1 MEILVILLLILLNG
15 LFAMSEI
22 ALISAR
28 RSNLEMQARQGSAGA
43 RQALKLAKD
52 PDRFLSTVQIGITL
66 IGILTGIYSGDT
78 LAAKF
83 GGELARLGIPLRTA
97 PVTAQVTI
105 VIAVTYLTII
115 FGELVPKR
123 IGMNAA
129 ERAAKIVAQ
138 PMRLLSVAASPFVW
152 LLSEARRASPA
163 CWACNGPRA
172 RSPRRKSV
180 RSSRKAPRT
189 ARCRRSNSRS
199 WAASS
204 RWATAPWS
212 RS

>member
-83 GGELARLGIPLRTA
+83 GG
-97 PVTAQVTI
+97 
-105 VIAVTYLTII
+105 
-115 FGELVPKR
+115 
-123 IGMNAA
+123 
-129 ERAAKIVAQ
+129 
-138 PMRLLSVAASPFVW
+138 RLLAAMEKRHEFDMAPAGAQTRR
-152 LLSEARRASPA
+152 LLGQTMEFLHE
-163 CWACNGPRA
+163 CL
-172 RSPRRKSV
+172 
-180 RSSRKAPRT
+180 
-189 ARCRRSNSRS
+189 
-199 WAASS
+199 
-204 RWATAPWS
+204 
-212 RS
+212 

>member
-83 GGELARLGIPLRTA
+83 GGELAFRC
-97 PVTAQVTI
+97 
-105 VIAVTYLTII
+105 
-115 FGELVPKR
+115 
-123 IGMNAA
+123 
-129 ERAAKIVAQ
+129 
-138 PMRLLSVAASPFVW
+138 
-152 LLSEARRASPA
+152 ARRPS
-163 CWACNGPRA
+163 RRRSLSSS
-172 RSPRRKSV
+172 RSPTS
-180 RSSRKAPRT
+180 RSSSANWFP
-189 ARCRRSNSRS
+189 N
-199 WAASS
+199 AS
-204 RWATAPWS
+204 A
-212 RS
+212 